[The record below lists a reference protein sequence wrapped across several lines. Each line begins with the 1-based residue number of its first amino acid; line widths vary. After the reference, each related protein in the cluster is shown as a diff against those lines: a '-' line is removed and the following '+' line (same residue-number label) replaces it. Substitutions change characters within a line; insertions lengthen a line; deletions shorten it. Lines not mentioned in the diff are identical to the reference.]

1 MVSDRDPKGYY
12 KILGVQPDAPAS
24 AIRDAYRTLAMD
36 LHPDRN
42 PHRDTTTQFQ
52 NVHEA
57 YEALSDKNTRQQ
69 YDARSAATPGQTA
82 PRSNNDKPSG
92 RVFNKRSAYQFL
104 FLLTFAGLLAGGI
117 YQLGIVAAETEK
129 VRLERQGIE
138 AEKAA
143 AIAAAEAGTLKT
155 MEKPLPESG
164 VMRFPDRHKY
174 NLSRSP
180 TFRIINSLDVNA
192 LMKLS
197 RVRDGA
203 DVMSIFIRAGQ
214 MIEITVPVG
223 NYNAR
228 IASGEI
234 WYGNSILFGPTTGYS
249 KLDAMLEFKKMEG
262 SQLLGNEITLEK
274 VKDGNLKQLPLMATD
289 F

>member
-1 MVSDRDPKGYY
+1 M
-12 KILGVQPDAPAS
+12 
-24 AIRDAYRTLAMD
+24 
-36 LHPDRN
+36 
-42 PHRDTTTQFQ
+42 
-52 NVHEA
+52 
-57 YEALSDKNTRQQ
+57 
-69 YDARSAATPGQTA
+69 
-82 PRSNNDKPSG
+82 
-92 RVFNKRSAYQFL
+92 
-104 FLLTFAGLLAGGI
+104 
-117 YQLGIVAAETEK
+117 
-129 VRLERQGIE
+129 
-138 AEKAA
+138 
-143 AIAAAEAGTLKT
+143 
-155 MEKPLPESG
+155 
-164 VMRFPDRHKY
+164 
-174 NLSRSP
+174 
-180 TFRIINSLDVNA
+180 INSLDVNA

-234 WYGNSILFGPTTGYS
+234 WYGNSILFGPTTSYS
-249 KLDAMLEFKKMEG
+249 KLDAILEFKKMEG